1 MRTFVEILGGEAA
14 QNFNK
19 KSYPVLTLLC
29 MILGGNAS
37 MSKDESKKK
46 LVGPWRSLH
55 AAVWLI
61 GLAIL
66 FWTNWWWPGI
76 LVLIAISGIIE
87 ALIRRYAPNAVEAE
101 EPAESPPAQTAP
113 PPPLSVATLPASAAS
128 REHRLELLPSIC
140 PGCGGPIR
148 GHEVKW
154 TGVQSADCPYCGV
167 NLPMGKGSVGE
178 SG

>member
-1 MRTFVEILGGEAA
+1 
-14 QNFNK
+14 
-19 KSYPVLTLLC
+19 
-29 MILGGNAS
+29 
-37 MSKDESKKK
+37 MSKDEGKKK

-76 LVLIAISGIIE
+76 LVLIAISGVIE
-87 ALIRRYAPNAVEAE
+87 ALIRRYVPGAVETE
-101 EPAESPPAQTAP
+101 EPEQSPAAPAESSATFSATTPPAP
-113 PPPLSVATLPASAAS
+113 AAS

>member
-1 MRTFVEILGGEAA
+1 
-14 QNFNK
+14 
-19 KSYPVLTLLC
+19 
-29 MILGGNAS
+29 
-37 MSKDESKKK
+37 MSKDENKQK
-46 LVGPWRSLH
+46 LVGPWRSIH

-66 FWTNWWWPGI
+66 FWTGNWWPGI
-76 LVLIAISGIIE
+76 LVLIAISAIVE
-87 ALIRRYAPNAVEAE
+87 AMIRRYAPGAIQEEQAAGPVAAPTGADASPTAV
-101 EPAESPPAQTAP
+101 PAQPAP
-113 PPPLSVATLPASAAS
+113 

-167 NLPMGKGSVGE
+167 NLPMVKGSGGE
-178 SG
+178 ERATE

>member
-1 MRTFVEILGGEAA
+1 
-14 QNFNK
+14 
-19 KSYPVLTLLC
+19 
-29 MILGGNAS
+29 
-37 MSKDESKKK
+37 MSKNESKQQ
-46 LVGPWRSLH
+46 LVGPWRSIH

-66 FWTNWWWPGI
+66 FWTGDWWPGI
-76 LVLIAISGIIE
+76 LVLIAISAIVE
-87 ALIRRYAPNAVEAE
+87 ALIRRYVPGAVEVE
-101 EPAESPPAQTAP
+101 EAAGSA
-113 PPPLSVATLPASAAS
+113 ATLPVASASPDAAPAQPAP

-167 NLPMGKGSVGE
+167 NLPMAKPAGGE
-178 SG
+178 TS